1 MDTGA
6 GFCVLETT
14 RRTGLLAFCALAYD
28 ETIARMD
35 YSSRN
40 THSECSTLLSCALLL
55 SAFLCCGGSLLAQDV
70 PLSGGPPLKVAVNR
84 VNVGVTVTDA
94 EGRFVHD
101 LNRDEFQ
108 VYDDGV
114 PQPIVEFLPVEEP
127 AQVLLLI
134 EGGPSVLFF
143 AKSRVLAADQL
154 VASLAR
160 DDRVAIATYT
170 KDLQSVIDFTTDKAQ
185 SRAALSAIDF
195 ALGFSELNLFASVSR
210 AVDVLGRYP
219 GKKTIVLLSTG
230 VDTSP
235 DMDWQAL
242 RAKLQ
247 TADVRIIAVSLSADI
262 REPAKRRHL
271 TAKERADRAQ
281 LQKGFAEGDR
291 ALRELGQA
299 TGGRVYFVQGEKEFA
314 RAYAEIADLL
324 RHEYDL
330 FFAPPQLDGE
340 VHELRVEVKRPDTH
354 VEHRPAYLAVAVR

>member
-1 MDTGA
+1 MDH
-6 GFCVLETT
+6 
-14 RRTGLLAFCALAYD
+14 
-28 ETIARMD
+28 
-35 YSSRN
+35 SSRN
-40 THSECSTLLSCALLL
+40 TLDHCDILLRCFLLL

-70 PLSGGPPLKVAVNR
+70 RLSEGPPLKVAVNR

-114 PQPIVEFLPVEEP
+114 QQPIVEFLPFEEP

-143 AKSRVLAADQL
+143 AKGHVLAADQM
-154 VASLAR
+154 VASLAP

-170 KDLQSVIDFTTDKAQ
+170 KGLESVIDFTTDKAQ
-185 SRAALSAIDF
+185 ARAALSAINF
-195 ALGFSELNLFASVSR
+195 ELGFSELNLFACVLR
-210 AVDVLGRYP
+210 AVDVLSTYP

-235 DMDWQAL
+235 DMNWEAL
-242 RAKLQ
+242 RPKLQ

-262 REPAKRRHL
+262 RGPAKRRPV
-271 TAKERADRAQ
+271 TAKERVDWAQ
-281 LQKGFAEGDR
+281 LQTGFAEGDR
-291 ALRELGQA
+291 ALRELGRA

-314 RAYAEIADLL
+314 KAYAEIADLL

-340 VHELRVEVKRPDTH
+340 VHELRVEVKRPDAH
-354 VEHRPAYLAVAVR
+354 VEYRPAYLAVATR